1 MPKNPPKRVLIIGN
15 GFDLDLGLKTGFSD
29 FIISKDW
36 PSPSENSL
44 EGDWDLLSFLDSRRN
59 GESWFDL
66 ENQLS
71 DFAKLP
77 KAVGIRSYI
86 RRSVETNIGHYE
98 TLRKALMTFLNKEV
112 ESFEADKDSVAAF
125 FLNHR
130 MDALFSSVYSFNY
143 TNYPTLYSRVSGKK
157 FKPLLIPS
165 YFRFSEDSSFVHIH
179 GSLPGESAIIG
190 IADGIDTVEGYS
202 FLYKTFSPFYHSC
215 SLWYDLQEAREVI
228 FYGHSLGPQDYHYF
242 QDFFSSCCQVY
253 TSKRE
258 EKRRI
263 VFITKDESCR
273 VKLLEQIRQMNDK
286 KSDLFFLLN
295 EVHFVYTTQ
304 KEQSKNLLLNLHT
317 SWYRAI
323 MGREYDNSQI

>member
-1 MPKNPPKRVLIIGN
+1 MPNNQPKRVLIIGN

-36 PSPSENSL
+36 PLPSVNSL
-44 EGDWDLLSFLDSRRN
+44 EGDWDLLYYLNSRRN
-59 GESWFDL
+59 GGNWFDL
-66 ENQLS
+66 ENLLS
-71 DFAKLP
+71 EFANPSKNMGQQSYL
-77 KAVGIRSYI
+77 KRFVGKNKNGYT
-86 RRSVETNIGHYE
+86 E
-98 TLRKALMTFLNKEV
+98 LRNALMAYLKKEV
-112 ESFEADKDSVAAF
+112 ESFKADNDSVAAF

-143 TNYPTLYSRVSGKK
+143 THFPTLYNRVSGKE
-157 FKPLLIPS
+157 FKPILIPNF
-165 YFRFSEDSSFVHIH
+165 FRFSGDSSFVHIH
-179 GSLPGESAIIG
+179 GSLSGESAIIG

-242 QDFFSSCCQVY
+242 QDFFNRCCQVY

-295 EVHFVYTTQ
+295 DIHFVYTSQ
-304 KEQSKNLLLNLHT
+304 REQSKSMLLNLHT

-323 MGREYDNSQI
+323 MGREYDGNR